1 MWSWV
6 CECPLA
12 FVFLVLFLL
21 MIRTSVSSY
30 QSHDFKGFVLQSF
43 FFFFLIVCVSKFILH
58 WKLGNCINNHIK
70 TIQLL
75 LSFATFLLSRPTEAV
90 LEFE

>member
-1 MWSWV
+1 M
-6 CECPLA
+6 PLA
-12 FVFLVLFLL
+12 SVFLVLFLL

-30 QSHDFKGFVLQSF
+30 QSHDFKGFALQSF
-43 FFFFLIVCVSKFILH
+43 FLFLTISVSKFILH